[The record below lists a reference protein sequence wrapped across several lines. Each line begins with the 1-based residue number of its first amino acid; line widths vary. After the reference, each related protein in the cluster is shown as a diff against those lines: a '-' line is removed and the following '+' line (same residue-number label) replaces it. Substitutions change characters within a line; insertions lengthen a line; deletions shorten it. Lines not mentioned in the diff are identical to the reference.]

1 MNCILTPEVLSPQVM
16 QDRSAQRHR
25 RSRNAQSTASRSPD
39 TSNLERIF
47 GKHSV
52 RALLLT
58 RPKAVRRVVVLP
70 GKDAVIDEIRR
81 LSEAAGITP
90 DVLPMEEFLQV
101 ARFTSEERQF
111 RHQGVF
117 AIAKPRTIYTE
128 HDLEM
133 LAGAAIVLALDQV
146 SNPQNLG
153 AILRNAAFFGADA
166 VLLLKNRSA
175 NVTPSVVRIAVGGAE
190 YVKIFRVINLA
201 RSLDKL
207 KELGFSVYGF
217 DERGERTLD
226 DVQFDRKNVL
236 VFGAEGEGLRERT
249 KKFSDQLVRIP
260 AGRQGVESL
269 NVAVAAAVALSRLPT
284 AREVS

>member
-1 MNCILTPEVLSPQVM
+1 M
-16 QDRSAQRHR
+16 QDRALRGR
-25 RSRNAQSTASRSPD
+25 RRDGHGQAAARAHD
-39 TSNLERIF
+39 TSNSERIF

-52 RALLLT
+52 RAVLLT

-70 GKDAVIDEIRR
+70 GKDAVIDEIRG
-81 LSEAAGITP
+81 LSEAAGIHP
-90 DVLPMEEFLQV
+90 EVLSMDEFLHA

-128 HDLEM
+128 HDLDL
-133 LAGAAIVLALDQV
+133 LAAAGNVLALDQV

-190 YVKIFRVINLA
+190 YVKIFKVINLA

-207 KELGFSVYGF
+207 RDLGFAVYGL
-217 DERGERTLD
+217 DERGELTLD
-226 DVQFDRKNVL
+226 EVKFESKNVL
-236 VFGAEGEGLRERT
+236 VLGAEGEGLRERT
-249 KKFSDQLVRIP
+249 KKFSDRLVRIP
-260 AGRQGVESL
+260 AGRPGVESL
-269 NVAVAAAVALSRLPT
+269 NVAVAAAVALSRLP
-284 AREVS
+284 ASRGIS